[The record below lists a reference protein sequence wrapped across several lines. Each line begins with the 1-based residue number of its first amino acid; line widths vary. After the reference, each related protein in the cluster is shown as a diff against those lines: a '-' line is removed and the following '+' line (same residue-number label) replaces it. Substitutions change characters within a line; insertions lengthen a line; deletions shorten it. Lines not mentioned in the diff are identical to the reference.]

1 MIKTTVFVLIISALL
16 FVVLSYK
23 YKEYIKRRKLQ
34 KQFKRGNELE
44 KEARYFLENK
54 GYTILE
60 EQYVHY
66 HEYKVNGETHQSKLI
81 IDYVVSQ
88 NNKTYLVEVKSGK
101 KAISI
106 SDKNTRRQ
114 ILEYYFAIDNDGVFL
129 LDMENEELLKI
140 EFAVK
145 DNKPTNN
152 LAWIIAAAMAL
163 ILLICLLTSFIG

>member
-1 MIKTTVFVLIISALL
+1 MIKTTLTILIISALL
-16 FVVLSYK
+16 FVILSYK
-23 YKEYIKRRKLQ
+23 YKDYKKRRKLQ

-54 GYTILE
+54 GYNILE

-81 IDYVVSQ
+81 IDYVVSRD
-88 NNKTYLVEVKSGK
+88 NKTYLVEVKTGE

-140 EFAVK
+140 EFTVK
-145 DNKPTNN
+145 DSKPTNN
-152 LAWIIAAAMAL
+152 LAWIIATAMTVL
-163 ILLICLLTSFIG
+163 LLICLLTSIII